1 MQDKAPRELQTP
13 PAIEPASPIETGT
26 ATAVSPA
33 TGLGQHDIDALVEAR
48 HWDVFAVLGAHANEA
63 GTFVRAMLPGA
74 QRVTAIDTTGKT
86 LGELTLLH
94 PAGLFA
100 GPVTFDSAPG
110 QAAGSTP
117 YRLRIEWAGG
127 TQETADAYAFGTL
140 LPDQDLERLSW
151 GDPAGVELCL
161 GARVLTIDGVSGVR
175 FAVWAPNARRVS
187 VVGDFN
193 GWDGRRQPMRL
204 RQRFGVWE
212 IFVPGIGAGTRYK
225 FEIAAADGRV
235 LPLKADPVARQT
247 ERPPATAS
255 IVAADDADVTWTDAE
270 WMAGRAAR
278 QTPSAPIAIYE
289 VHAESW
295 MRLPEEQNRALN
307 WEELGDRLIPYAK
320 SLGFTHLEFLPLAEH
335 PFGGSWGYQP
345 LGQFAPSARFGS
357 PEQFARFVD
366 RAHNEGLAVLVD
378 WVPAHFPN
386 DAHGLIEFDGTPLY
400 EHADPREGYHP
411 DWNTWIYNLGR
422 NEVSAFM
429 LASALSW
436 LKRFHV
442 DGLRV
447 DAVAS
452 MLYRDYSRKEGEW
465 VPNSNGG
472 RENYESITFLRRLND
487 EVHAHAPGAITVA
500 EESTSWP
507 GVTAPVAENGLGF
520 DFKWNMGW
528 MHDTL
533 NFMQCDP
540 LYRQYHHHEM
550 TFGMVYAY
558 SERFVLPLSHDEV
571 VHGKGS
577 LLGKMPGDR
586 WQRFAN
592 LRAYLGFM
600 WAHPGKKLLF
610 MGGEL
615 GQLAEWNHDAM
626 PHWHLLDDDL
636 HAGIQRVV
644 GDLNRLYTKEPA
656 LHASDSDPD
665 GFFWLVEN
673 DSANSVFAFARREG
687 DSTVVAITNLT
698 PVPREHYRIGLP
710 HEGYWREVLNT
721 DAALY
726 GGTNLGNG
734 GGVRA
739 SAEPAHGQ
747 PWSATFTLPP
757 LATLIIASP

>member
-1 MQDKAPRELQTP
+1 M
-13 PAIEPASPIETGT
+13 ASSTS
-26 ATAVSPA
+26 ASSPSVA
-33 TGLGQHDIDALVEAR
+33 LGIAQHDIDALFEGR
-48 HWDVFAVLGAHANEA
+48 HWDPFSVLGPHDTAE
-63 GTFVRAMLPGA
+63 GKIVRAMLPGA
-74 QRVTAIDTTGKT
+74 SRVQVINASGEVI
-86 LGELTLLH
+86 GELSTL
-94 PAGLFA
+94 ADGLFA
-100 GPVTFDSAPG
+100 GFADIG
-110 QAAGSTP
+110 NDG
-117 YRLRIEWAGG
+117 YRYRIDWHG
-127 TQETADAYAFGTL
+127 TVQESHDAYAFGTVL
-140 LPDQDLERLSW
+140 HDRDLERLAW
-151 GDPAGVELCL
+151 GDPSAVEACL
-161 GARVLTIDGVSGVR
+161 GARLHHADGVPGVL

-193 GWDGRRQPMRL
+193 SWDGRRHPMRT
-204 RQRFGVWE
+204 RFQSGVWE
-212 IFVPGIGAGTRYK
+212 IFIPDIGAGTRYK
-225 FEIAAADGRV
+225 YEIAARDGRV
-235 LPLKADPVARQT
+235 LPLKADPVARQS

-255 IVAADDADVTWTDAE
+255 VVADDSGIQWTDTT
-270 WMAGRAAR
+270 WMESRGAR
-278 QTPSAPIAIYE
+278 QAKDAAISIYE

-295 MRLPEEQNRALN
+295 MRVTEEHNRTLN
-307 WEELGDRLIPYAK
+307 WDELGDRLIPYAK

-357 PEQFARFVD
+357 PQQFARFVD
-366 RAHNEGLAVLVD
+366 RAHNEGLGVLVD

-429 LASALSW
+429 IASGLSW
-436 LKRFHV
+436 LNRFHV

-452 MLYRDYSRKEGEW
+452 MLYRDYSRKSGEW
-465 VPNSNGG
+465 IPNWHGG
-472 RENYESITFLRRLND
+472 RENYESINFLRRLNN
-487 EVHAHAPGAITVA
+487 EVHDGVPGAITIA

-507 GVTAPVAENGLGF
+507 GVTASVHDGGLGF

-533 NFMQCDP
+533 AYMGRDA
-540 LYRQYHHHEM
+540 LYRQHHHHEM

-558 SERFVLPLSHDEV
+558 SENFVLPLSHDEV

-577 LLGKMPGDR
+577 LIGRMPGDR

-615 GQLAEWNHDAM
+615 GQFAEWNHDQM
-626 PHWHLLDDDL
+626 PHWHLLSDDL

-644 GDLNRLYTKEPA
+644 GDLNRVYVKEPA
-656 LHASDSDPD
+656 LYASDTDPSA
-665 GFFWLVEN
+665 FQWLIG
-673 DSANSVFAFARREG
+673 DDAGNSVYAFSRRHG
-687 DSTVVAITNLT
+687 DRTIVTISNLT
-698 PVPREHYRIGLP
+698 PVPRENYRIGLP
-710 HEGYWREVLNT
+710 HDGYWREVLNT

-726 GGTNLGNG
+726 GGSNMGNG
-734 GGVRA
+734 GGVRT
-739 SAEPAHGQ
+739 SPEPAHGFGS
-747 PWSATFTLPP
+747 SASLTLPP
-757 LATLIIASP
+757 LATIILASP

>member
-1 MQDKAPRELQTP
+1 MEMTTMPHNSALDSEQHAHEN
-13 PAIEPASPIETGT
+13 AS
-26 ATAVSPA
+26 A
-33 TGLGQHDIDALVEAR
+33 GLSQYDIDALTGGY
-48 HWDVFAVLGAHANEA
+48 HWNPFSVLGLHDTEH
-63 GTFVRAMLPGA
+63 GPVVRAMLPGA
-74 QRVTAIDTTGKT
+74 RGVQVIGASGAVLGT
-86 LGELTLLH
+86 LHAVHSG
-94 PAGLFA
+94 GLFA
-100 GPVTFDSAPG
+100 GRVSADSSDSAGTPG
-110 QAAGSTP
+110 QRH
-117 YRLRIEWAGG
+117 RLRIDWHGE
-127 TQETADAYAFGTL
+127 TQETGDAYAFGAVL
-140 LPDQDLERLSW
+140 HDHDLERLSW
-151 GDPAGVELCL
+151 GDPSAVEACL
-161 GARVLTIDGVSGVR
+161 GARPIDVDGTRGVL
-175 FAVWAPNARRVS
+175 FAVWAPNAKRVS

-193 GWDGRRQPMRL
+193 SWDGRRHPMRV
-204 RQRFGVWE
+204 RHQSGVWE
-212 IFVPGIGAGTRYK
+212 IFIPGIGAGTRYK
-225 FEIAAADGRV
+225 YEIMAREGHV

-255 IVAADDADVTWTDAE
+255 VVASNADIHWTDAE
-270 WMAGRAAR
+270 WMRTRAER
-278 QTPSAPIAIYE
+278 QSVKAPIAIYE

-295 MRLPEEQNRALN
+295 MRVIEEQNRSLD

-345 LGQFAPSARFGS
+345 LGQFAPSARFGT

-366 RAHNEGLAVLVD
+366 RAHGEGLGVLVD

-386 DAHGLIEFDGTPLY
+386 DAHGLFQFDGTPLY
-400 EHADPREGYHP
+400 EHADPREGYHQ
-411 DWNTWIYNLGR
+411 DWNTMIYNLGR

-429 LASALSW
+429 LASAISW
-436 LKRFHV
+436 LKRFHI

-465 VPNSNGG
+465 VPNIHGG
-472 RENYESITFLRRLND
+472 RENYESIAFLRRLNE
-487 EVHAHAPGAITVA
+487 EVHGESLSAAFPGAITIA
-500 EESTSWP
+500 EESTAWP
-507 GVTAPVAENGLGF
+507 GVTAPVGYGGLGF

-533 NFMQCDP
+533 HYMQTDSV
-540 LYRQYHHHEM
+540 YRRHHHHEM

-577 LLGKMPGDR
+577 LLGRMPGDR

-615 GQLAEWNHDAM
+615 GQFAEWNHDAS
-626 PHWHLLDDDL
+626 PHWHLLEDDM

-644 GDLNRLYTKEPA
+644 GDLNRVYGQEAA
-656 LHASDSDPD
+656 LHASDSDPA
-665 GFFWLVEN
+665 GFFWLVGDDNE
-673 DSANSVFAFARREG
+673 NSVYAFARREG
-687 DSTVVAITNLT
+687 EQTVVVISNMT
-698 PVPREHYRIGLP
+698 PVPREGYRIGLP
-710 HEGYWREVLNT
+710 HEGYWREVMNT

-726 GGTNLGNG
+726 GGSNMGNG

-739 SAEPAHGQ
+739 HAEPSHSQ
-747 PWSATFTLPP
+747 PWSASLTLPP
-757 LATLIIASP
+757 LSTVILASP